1 MKNNLLINK
10 IIRYIWFHPNN
21 RKKQF
26 LSLSKFFG
34 WQLYKR
40 ITHHHLDIQLLQNL
54 KLRCYP
60 DSQSASAA
68 IYCGL
73 YDYDEMNFVLRY
85 LREEDSFLDIGANI
99 GIYTLL
105 AASKIKSG
113 CIYSFEALPTN
124 YLRLEENINLN
135 NLTQVKPLSIAIA
148 DSVGSVTISNN
159 TKSDSKAFITTN
171 TTDTAA
177 ESLQIPSSTLDN
189 LLHTGNLNHLTLAK
203 MDIEGAEILALKGAT
218 SLLQQQRPHVWIL
231 ELFNG
236 VNHDYCKQDIVNL
249 LQDYGY
255 GLYHYNADTNQLQ
268 SITLESVRTD
278 NVLAIANSALNF
290 VHSRL
295 SQSPLSTPAP
305 SSAGYNQQ

>member
-10 IIRYIWFHPNN
+10 IIRYIWFQPNN
-21 RKKQF
+21 RQKQF
-26 LSLSKFFG
+26 LSLSNFFC

-40 ITHHHLDIQLLQNL
+40 ITYHYLDIQLLQNL

-73 YDYDEMNFVLRY
+73 YDYHEMNFLLRY
-85 LREEDSFLDIGANI
+85 LREKDLFLDIGANI

-124 YLRLEENINLN
+124 YRRLEENINLN
-135 NLTQVKPLSIAIA
+135 NLTQVKPYSIAIA

-159 TKSDSKAFITTN
+159 TKSDSTAFITTN
-171 TTDTAA
+171 TTYTT
-177 ESLQIPSSTLDN
+177 ESLQISSSTLDTELQNEN
-189 LLHTGNLNHLTLAK
+189 LSHLTLAK

-231 ELFNG
+231 ELLNG
-236 VNHDYCKQDIVNL
+236 VNHGYCKQDIVKL

-255 GLYHYNADTNQLQ
+255 SLYHYNADTNQLQ
-268 SITLESVRTD
+268 SITLESVRSD
-278 NVLAIANSALNF
+278 NVFAIANEALDF
-290 VHSRL
+290 VRSRL
-295 SQSPLSTPAP
+295 SESLLSNPVP
-305 SSAGYNQQ
+305 SSAAYNQQ

>member
-21 RKKQF
+21 RQKQF

-40 ITHHHLDIQLLQNL
+40 ITHRHLDIQLLQNV

-68 IYCGL
+68 IYCGI
-73 YDYDEMNFVLRY
+73 YDYDEMNFLLRY

-113 CIYSFEALPTN
+113 TIYSFEALPTN
-124 YLRLEENINLN
+124 YQRLEENIKLN
-135 NLTQVKPLSIAIA
+135 NLTQVKPFSMAIA

-159 TKSDSKAFITTN
+159 TKSDSTAFITTN
-171 TTDTAA
+171 TTDTTA
-177 ESLQIPSSTLDN
+177 ESLQISSSTLEN
-189 LLHTGNLNHLTLAK
+189 LLQNENLNHLTLAK

-218 SLLQQQRPHVWIL
+218 SLLKQQRPHVWIL
-231 ELFNG
+231 ELLNG
-236 VNHDYCKQDIVNL
+236 VNHGYRKQDIAKL

-268 SITLESVRTD
+268 SITLEYQRK
-278 NVLAIANSALNF
+278 
-290 VHSRL
+290 R
-295 SQSPLSTPAP
+295 
-305 SSAGYNQQ
+305 

>member
-21 RKKQF
+21 REKQLF
-26 LSLSKFFG
+26 SLSKFLG

-40 ITHHHLDIQLLQNL
+40 ITHRHLDIQLLPNV

-73 YDYDEMNFVLRY
+73 YDYHEMNFLLRY

-113 CIYSFEALPTN
+113 SIYSFEALPIN
-124 YLRLEENINLN
+124 YLRLEENIKLN

-159 TKSDSKAFITTN
+159 TKSDSTAFITTN
-171 TTDTAA
+171 TQDTTA

-189 LLHTGNLNHLTLAK
+189 LLQNENLNHLTLAK

-231 ELFNG
+231 ELLNG
-236 VNHDYCKQDIVNL
+236 VNHGYRKQDIVKL

-255 GLYHYNADTNQLQ
+255 GLYHYNADINQLQ
-268 SITLESVRTD
+268 SITLEYQRSH
-278 NVLAIANSALNF
+278 NVFAIANSALGF

-295 SQSPLSTPAP
+295 SESLLLTSVP
-305 SSAGYNQQ
+305 SSAGYN

>member
-1 MKNNLLINK
+1 MENNLLINK
-10 IIRYIWFHPNN
+10 IIRYIIVHPNN
-21 RKKQF
+21 RQKQF

-40 ITHHHLDIQLLQNL
+40 ITHRYLDIQLLQNL

-68 IYCGL
+68 IYCGI
-73 YDYDEMNFVLRY
+73 YDYHEMNFVLRY

-113 CIYSFEALPTN
+113 SIFSFEALPTN
-124 YLRLEENINLN
+124 YRRLEENINLN
-135 NLTQVKPLSIAIA
+135 NLTQVKPYSIAIA

-159 TKSDSKAFITTN
+159 TKSDSTAFITTN
-171 TTDTAA
+171 TTNTTA
-177 ESLQIPSSTLDN
+177 ESLQIASSTLDTELQN
-189 LLHTGNLNHLTLAK
+189 ENLNHLTLAK
-203 MDIEGAEILALKGAT
+203 MDIEGAEILALKGAKY
-218 SLLQQQRPHVWIL
+218 LLQQQRPHVWIL
-231 ELFNG
+231 ELLNG
-236 VNHDYCKQDIVNL
+236 VNHGYRKQDIVNL

-268 SITLESVRTD
+268 SITLESVQSD
-278 NVLAIANSALNF
+278 NVFAIANSALDF
-290 VHSRL
+290 VRLRL
-295 SQSPLSTPAP
+295 SESPLSTPAP
-305 SSAGYNQQ
+305 SFAEYNQQ

>member
-1 MKNNLLINK
+1 MKKNLLINK
-10 IIRYIWFHPNN
+10 IIRYIIVHPNN
-21 RKKQF
+21 RQKQF

-40 ITHHHLDIQLLQNL
+40 ITHRHLDIQLLQNI

-73 YDYDEMNFVLRY
+73 YDYHEMNFLLRY
-85 LREEDSFLDIGANI
+85 LRDEDSFLDIGANI

-113 CIYSFEALPTN
+113 TIYSFEALPTN
-124 YLRLEENINLN
+124 YLRLEENIKLN
-135 NLTQVKPLSIAIA
+135 NFTQVKPLSIAIA

-159 TKSDSKAFITTN
+159 TKSDSTAFITTN
-171 TTDTAA
+171 TQDTTA

-189 LLHTGNLNHLTLAK
+189 LLQNENLSHLTLAK

-231 ELFNG
+231 ELLNG
-236 VNHDYCKQDIVNL
+236 VNHGYRKQDIVKL

-255 GLYHYNADTNQLQ
+255 SLYHYNADTNQLQ
-268 SITLESVRTD
+268 SITLEYQRSN
-278 NVLAIANSALNF
+278 NVFAIANSALDF
-290 VHSRL
+290 VRLRL
-295 SQSPLSTPAP
+295 SESPVSIPAP
-305 SSAGYNQQ
+305 SFAGYNQQ

>member
-21 RKKQF
+21 RKKKF

-40 ITHHHLDIQLLQNL
+40 ITHHHLDIQLLQNI

-73 YDYDEMNFVLRY
+73 YDYHEMNFLLRY

-124 YLRLEENINLN
+124 YLRLEENIRLN

-159 TKSDSKAFITTN
+159 TKSDSTAFITTN
-171 TTDTAA
+171 TTNTTA

-189 LLHTGNLNHLTLAK
+189 LLQNENLNHLTLAK
-203 MDIEGAEILALKGAT
+203 MDIEGAEILAFKGAT

-231 ELFNG
+231 ELLNG
-236 VNHDYCKQDIVNL
+236 VNHGYCKQDIVKL

-255 GLYHYNADTNQLQ
+255 GLYHYNADTNKLQ
-268 SITLESVRTD
+268 SITLEYQQCD
-278 NVLAIANSALNF
+278 NVFAIANEALDF
-290 VHSRL
+290 VRSRL
-295 SQSPLSTPAP
+295 SESLFSIPAP
-305 SSAGYNQQ
+305 SFAEYNQQ